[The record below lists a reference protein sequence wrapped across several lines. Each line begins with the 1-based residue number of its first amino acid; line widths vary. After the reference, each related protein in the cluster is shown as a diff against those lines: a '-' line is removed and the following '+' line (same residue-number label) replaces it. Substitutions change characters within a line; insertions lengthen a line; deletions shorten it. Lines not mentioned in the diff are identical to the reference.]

1 MEKKVPEKSKK
12 ERKKEKQCFTKTG
25 SKCWRSSF
33 CRPVPEGNRSEWLGN
48 LQLGRQLPACDV
60 HQDPGQ
66 EGRLLSG
73 GHSWAGG
80 LPEEEELPGACW
92 PGHPAHTL
100 PHCLWAC
107 GRWRRGAWR
116 SGDPH
121 AAGGPFFILAFTY
134 IYLWIFFLLLLF
146 CDVQSKITKVSTL
159 LSLCSRSSVF
169 LYNTRASSWTMTY
182 CWVST
187 REKAWNLWRTARGKT
202 EYRQPR
208 LTAPSPTLW
217 TIFMEIQMV
226 RFFLV
231 LHTWPRQCVKIL
243 NWIRIRFLQQCLCTM
258 SILCLCSPIFHIF
271 MTKSQFPLQQMAR
284 VFLPNN

>member
-134 IYLWIFFLLLLF
+134 IYLWIFFYYYYFVMYKAKLLKFLHCYLCAPARLCF
-146 CDVQSKITKVSTL
+146 FTIPGRVPELWHTAGCQPGRRLEICGGQRGGRRNIVSLVWLHHLQLCGQSLWKSRWSDSFLSSTHDL
-159 LSLCSRSSVF
+159 D
-169 LYNTRASSWTMTY
+169 N
-182 CWVST
+182 
-187 REKAWNLWRTARGKT
+187 
-202 EYRQPR
+202 
-208 LTAPSPTLW
+208 
-217 TIFMEIQMV
+217 
-226 RFFLV
+226 V
-231 LHTWPRQCVKIL
+231 LK
-243 NWIRIRFLQQCLCTM
+243 F
-258 SILCLCSPIFHIF
+258 
-271 MTKSQFPLQQMAR
+271 
-284 VFLPNN
+284 